1 MPRPRKPEADQLTR
15 QHRVRLTEA
24 DAARL
29 AELSRQTRMSASDLM
44 RHLLRRGRVEVRQSA
59 SLNTET
65 IRELNRTGVNLNQI
79 ARRLNATGQLVP
91 DELSRTLERLNAILH
106 EAQGLGSERHAG

>member
-1 MPRPRKPEADQLTR
+1 MSRPRKPEADQLTE
-15 QHRVRLTEA
+15 RLVFRHTEA

-44 RHLLRRGRVEVRQSA
+44 RHLLRRGRVEVRQPSH
-59 SLNTET
+59 LPIET
-65 IRELNRTGVNLNQI
+65 IKELNRTGVNLNQI

-91 DELSRTLERLNAILH
+91 GELSRTLARLNAILH
-106 EAQGLGSERHAG
+106 EAQGLGSERHTR